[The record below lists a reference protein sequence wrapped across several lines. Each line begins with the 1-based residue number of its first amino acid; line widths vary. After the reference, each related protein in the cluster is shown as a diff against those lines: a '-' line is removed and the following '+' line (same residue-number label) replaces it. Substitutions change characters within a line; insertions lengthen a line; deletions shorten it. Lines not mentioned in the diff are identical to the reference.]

1 MGNVYVRLTEMELQK
16 IHQALSCCAELEA
29 ANLMSKIGL
38 LVSQMQPGT
47 TLTLEA
53 IQRDVNCKEGNTV

>member
-1 MGNVYVRLTEMELQK
+1 MGSVYVRLTEMELEK
-16 IHQALSCCAELEA
+16 IHQALSRCVALETE
-29 ANLMSKIGL
+29 NLMSKIGL

-53 IQRDVNCKEGNTV
+53 IQRDVNCKERNTV